1 MTHQELKEFGVYL
14 LTQENI
20 RKSHNS
26 GVAALTIDQ
35 IAEYHTDNYLLAPV
49 IEEVVGNLT
58 THILTEEDFV
68 NNPDLAEVKDE
79 AGEPLKP
86 GDEIGIQA

>member
-1 MTHQELKEFGVYL
+1 MTHQELKDFGVYL

-20 RKSHNS
+20 RKSHNG

-35 IAEYHTDNYLLAPV
+35 IAELHSVTYLTG
-49 IEEVVGNLT
+49 ET

-68 NNPDLAEVKDE
+68 NNPDLVEIKDE
-79 AGEPLKP
+79 AGEPLQP
-86 GDEIGIQA
+86 GDEISIQA

>member
-1 MTHQELKEFGVYL
+1 MTHQELKDFGVYL
-14 LTQENI
+14 LNQENI

-26 GVAALTIDQ
+26 GIIALTIEQ

-49 IEEVVGNLT
+49 IEEVVGQEE

-68 NNPDLAEVKDE
+68 NNPELSEVMDE
-79 AGEPLKP
+79 DGEPLQP
-86 GDEIGIQA
+86 GDEIVIQA